1 MRIKRLCYPVRV
13 LGPGER
19 LGIWVT
25 GCKRNCL
32 GCMTPELRDYKAGRD
47 MACEDILAATK
58 KVPGPV
64 DGVTISGGEPFDQPE
79 ELCRLV
85 TLLRQQLT
93 EDILIYTGYTLEQ
106 LQARGC
112 PATDGVLRQI
122 AVLIDGAYV
131 EALDDKKGLRGSSNQ
146 RIHAFREPEKY
157 AYMEDCKRELQVFN
171 YKNAT
176 SLIVGLL

>member
-1 MRIKRLCYPVRV
+1 MRIKRLCYPIRV

-25 GCKRNCL
+25 GCGRNCP
-32 GCMTPELRDYKAGRD
+32 GCMTPELRDYKAGRE
-47 MACEDILAATK
+47 MACEAILEAAK
-58 KVPGPV
+58 KIPGPV

-85 TLLRQQLT
+85 TLLQALT
-93 EDILIYTGYTLEQ
+93 EDILIYTGYTLEELRQ
-106 LQARGC
+106 RSC
-112 PATDGVLRQI
+112 PHTNGVLERI

-146 RIHAFREPEKY
+146 RIHAFRQPEKY

-171 YKNAT
+171 YKNAN

>member
-1 MRIKRLCYPVRV
+1 MRIKRICYPIRV

-25 GCKRNCL
+25 GCKRNCP
-32 GCMTPELRDYKAGRD
+32 GCMTPELQDQNAGREMD
-47 MACEDILAATK
+47 CSHILNAAK

-79 ELCRLV
+79 QLHQLV
-85 TLLRQQLT
+85 MLLRKELT

-112 PATDGVLRQI
+112 PFTDGVLASI
-122 AVLIDGAYV
+122 AALIDGAYV
-131 EALDDKKGLRGSSNQ
+131 EALDDGVGLRGSSNQ
-146 RIHAFREPEKY
+146 KIHAFRQPQRY
-157 AYMEDCKRELQVFN
+157 AYMENCKRELQVFN
-171 YKNAT
+171 YNNAA